1 MLIQYAMRFAPER
14 YKMCI
19 AEEARMMAKLRLEVV
34 RQMQAQENARAA
46 FGEEAT
52 ADFAIAWGWL

>member
-1 MLIQYAMRFAPER
+1 
-14 YKMCI
+14 MCI

-34 RQMQAQENARAA
+34 RQMQAQQNARAA

-52 ADFAIAWGWL
+52 ADFGIAWGWL